1 MSEISY
7 EKIKEA
13 IISYDPITL
22 RNVYLSDP
30 LESRKCFNHFAEKS
44 PELFKDKVFINNYL
58 LQAAKNRQYGIMLD
72 LLSHGANLNIANEHT
87 ETPLLNFMMND
98 KIPSEHPFSKETAT
112 IDCMYSLIEQGA
124 KIDGTHRDGGNL
136 LKILASEIGGEAI
149 YGRKQGHDCGY
160 DPEGKGFDFFKYL
173 IDKGIPF
180 NENHDGF
187 GVSAKD
193 VLNNTAKIVKDS
205 NVEGFKVL
213 VLYVNYLEEL
223 ENKGHTKKPLTINID
238 NPVECEILFVGT
250 DMQKELGVI
259 TFKNGE
265 ESDGYKIGSEKGSWT
280 FKWKLPNSKE
290 AMFDVLNKG
299 ANWAYYFDE
308 SFKEKWNEELPGV
321 DFDDS
326 EWHGGN
332 GLALDDKIF
341 DINGNEVDEEKIK
354 DYITDHDTESISFS
368 PSYQSEIKIKGN
380 NTNWVSFSLSNN
392 MWKMSTGTDQSG
404 KETTIESELIPEI
417 EFNLVEKIKDIL
429 E

>member
-1 MSEISY
+1 MSEVSY

-13 IISYDPITL
+13 IISNNPMTL
-22 RNVYLSDP
+22 PYVYLSDP
-30 LESRKCFNHFAEKS
+30 LEARKCFNHFAEKS

-72 LLSHGANLNIANEHT
+72 LLSHGANLNIANADT

-98 KIPSEHPFSKETAT
+98 KIPSEHPFAKETAT

-124 KIDGTHRDGGNL
+124 KIDVTHKYNGNL
-136 LKILASEIGGEAI
+136 LKIFTVQIKGEAF

-173 IDKGIPF
+173 IDEGIPF
-180 NENHDGF
+180 NEKHGGMNE
-187 GVSAKD
+187 SAKD
-193 VLNNTAKIVKDS
+193 ILVNGGI
-205 NVEGFKVL
+205 

-223 ENKGHTKKPLTINID
+223 ESKGHTKKPLTINID
-238 NPVECEILFVGT
+238 DPVECEILFVGT
-250 DMQKELGVI
+250 EMQKEVGEI
-259 TFKNGE
+259 IFKNGE
-265 ESDGYKIGSEKGSWT
+265 ESDGYKLGSEKSSWT
-280 FKWKLPNSKE
+280 FKWKLPDSKV
-290 AMFDVLNKG
+290 AMFDVLKKG

-326 EWHGGN
+326 KSHGGN
-332 GLALDDKIF
+332 GLALDDRIF
-341 DINGNEVDEEKIK
+341 DINGNEVDKEKIK
-354 DYITDHDTESISFS
+354 DYVTDHDTESISFN

-380 NTNWVSFSLSNN
+380 NSNWVSFSLSNN
-392 MWKMSTGTDQSG
+392 TWKMSTGTDKSG
-404 KETTIESELIPEI
+404 KEMTIESELIPET
-417 EFNLVEKIKDIL
+417 ELNLVEKIKDIF